1 MIPSQNDMR
10 ILFEGKPEE
19 YISLY
24 KEAIDEFMTPDEDVP
39 AEFDEFDGIENFD
52 AEELFE
58 ILFTIP
64 MTVDDDYCDVIN
76 ILADEY
82 LPYDVD
88 ADCEEDRTV
97 IYIDEKKIVAD
108 SRDDGYAII
117 RKFNEAIGSGF
128 EIRVMKLS
136 LNEDNVHSLLILS
149 NDEWKELDTKY
160 GEKVAEYF
168 EKISKVKFEQNNN
181 F

>member
-1 MIPSQNDMR
+1 MR
-10 ILFEGKPEE
+10 ILFEGKPKE
-19 YISLY
+19 YIDLY
-24 KEAIDEFMTPDEDVP
+24 KEAIDEFMTPDEDAP
-39 AEFDEFDGIENFD
+39 AEIEEFDDLENFD

-64 MTVDDDYCDVIN
+64 MTVDDDYCDVID

-88 ADCEEDRTV
+88 ADCEDDKTV
-97 IYIDEKKIVAD
+97 IYIDDKKVVAD
-108 SRDDGYAII
+108 SCDDGYLII
-117 RKFNEAIGSGF
+117 RKFNEAIGSEF

-136 LNEDNVHSLLILS
+136 LNEDNVHSLLILP
-149 NDEWKELDTKY
+149 NAEWKELDTKY

-168 EKISKVKFEQNNN
+168 EKISKVKFE
-181 F
+181 